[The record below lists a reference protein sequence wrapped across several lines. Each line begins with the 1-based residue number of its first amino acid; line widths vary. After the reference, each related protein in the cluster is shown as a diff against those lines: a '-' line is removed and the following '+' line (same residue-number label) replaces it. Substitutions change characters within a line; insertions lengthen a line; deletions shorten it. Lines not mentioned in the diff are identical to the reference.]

1 MSLESNKEFTFITT
15 TKISLPFI
23 SRKLVMARTEGQLRN
38 LSSLKSFLH
47 TQWRTVSGILMVF
60 QLISLRE
67 KGGGSL
73 RVESIIW

>member
-1 MSLESNKEFTFITT
+1 MLLQSNQEFTCIKRTN
-15 TKISLPFI
+15 ISPPFI

-38 LSSLKSFLH
+38 LSSLKSSLH

-60 QLISLRE
+60 QLISLRG